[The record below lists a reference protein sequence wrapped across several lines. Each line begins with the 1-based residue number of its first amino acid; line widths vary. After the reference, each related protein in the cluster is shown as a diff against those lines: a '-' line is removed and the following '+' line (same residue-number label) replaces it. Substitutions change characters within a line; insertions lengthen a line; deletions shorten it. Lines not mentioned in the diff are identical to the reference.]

1 MSNTVQP
8 SLDPAAEDVLPRR
21 LHIDHRI
28 GYHALMPSSVHVR
41 STK

>member
-1 MSNTVQP
+1 MSKTVQP
-8 SLDPAAEDVLPRR
+8 SLEPAAEDVLPRR
-21 LHIDHRI
+21 LYVDQRI